1 MDKIITYEL
10 FKEDKWD
17 EDNGSYTAYG
27 IRTSN
32 KEEEVGDITVN
43 LCEALKILRVLND
56 NNVSIYHFKD
66 VIYDLLNL

>member
-17 EDNGSYTAYG
+17 EDNGNYTAYG